1 MASNKRG
8 PQLALNDSK
17 LHGLVRIIHQMRDKQ
32 VAMAKQDFTLP
43 DLMNLFV
50 EQKHHAHLRY
60 VYDLIE
66 PTGNSNTLLVRA
78 TMQPGE
84 AQHALGHSHFKFDW
98 WGKHEAGFYVPSKM
112 GGSNDKPAHL
122 LEEQA
127 EPALVE
133 RFRQVETD
141 LLDIQCRFALAER
154 VLRWLNAHSVC
165 KTLPQIRYYWPCV
178 VVLLSKAG
186 YKQDALWTL
195 PSLPSGPGRS
205 RSQHLVRAGQ
215 TAGRRPTTASCARPH
230 AGRRRDAAK
239 RKHPVA
245 YSLVYE
251 QLQRHA
257 VTNYLTLALQSPN
270 ALAIG
275 GAFVRDPAERDYHV
289 TRAAEVNRSTEP
301 CNVTTAR
308 RIAWTASAQS

>member
-17 LHGLVRIIHQMRDKQ
+17 LHGLVRIISMMRDKQ

-66 PTGNSNTLLVRA
+66 PTGNSNSLHVRA

-84 AQHALGHSHFKFDW
+84 AQHSTGHAHFEFNW
-98 WGKHEAGFYVPSKM
+98 WGKQEAGFYVPHGT

-186 YKQDALWTL
+186 YKQDALDIAE
-195 PSLPSGPGRS
+195 PSIRAGDAANIPYDLGRLLKETNDS
-205 RSQHLVRAGQ
+205 IVRALMLDDVE
-215 TAGRRPTTASCARPH
+215 PPKH
-230 AGRRRDAAK
+230 K
-239 RKHPVA
+239 RPVA
-245 YSLVYE
+245 YSLVD
-251 QLQRHA
+251 
-257 VTNYLTLALQSPN
+257 SFN
-270 ALAIG
+270 AK
-275 GAFVRDPAERDYHV
+275 P
-289 TRAAEVNRSTEP
+289 
-301 CNVTTAR
+301 
-308 RIAWTASAQS
+308 